1 MATSRLVRRSIAR
14 TARGA
19 ACRRRRRARAFLGTP
34 PPTRCRDAAQNMPS
48 AVNAAAGGGKPAG
61 GGGRAIATDDE
72 DDAAAVAKA
81 IALSLEDAERATRAA
96 AAGHDDEALA
106 RSLGGEH
113 QGHHLLD
120 EDAQFARDM
129 EMAWKI
135 KDEEA
140 SAAQQAE
147 KARLARRAAAEA
159 EDERLARALM
169 ESQTLEARAPRA
181 RREMS
186 RVARTRIF

>member
-1 MATSRLVRRSIAR
+1 
-14 TARGA
+14 
-19 ACRRRRRARAFLGTP
+19 
-34 PPTRCRDAAQNMPS
+34 MPS

-113 QGHHLLD
+113 QGHHHLLD

>member
-1 MATSRLVRRSIAR
+1 M
-14 TARGA
+14 
-19 ACRRRRRARAFLGTP
+19 
-34 PPTRCRDAAQNMPS
+34 
-48 AVNAAAGGGKPAG
+48 
-61 GGGRAIATDDE
+61 
-72 DDAAAVAKA
+72 AKA
-81 IALSLEDAERATRAA
+81 IARSLEDAERANRAA

-106 RSLGGEH
+106 RSLDGEH

-147 KARLARRAAAEA
+147 QARLARRAAAEA

-181 RREMS
+181 RRDVTCGAHQDFEPGEALWSHHRASARLARREDEDVSHTRMLS
-186 RVARTRIF
+186 AVIHTTARTRCASNR